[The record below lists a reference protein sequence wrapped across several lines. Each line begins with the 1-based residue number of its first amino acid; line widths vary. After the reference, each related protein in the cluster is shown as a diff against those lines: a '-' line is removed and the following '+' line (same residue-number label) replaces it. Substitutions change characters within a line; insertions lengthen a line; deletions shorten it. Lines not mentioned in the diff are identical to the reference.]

1 MSGGSGRADRLS
13 LASGL
18 RMAVKLKPKKGWL
31 LTAQPSAGRRART
44 QGRGHLPD
52 PKSKHLLEL
61 YTFGTLFA
69 PPSSQG
75 AAGGS
80 EARAELGHTWVSQ
93 VFPVLREEK

>member
-1 MSGGSGRADRLS
+1 MSSGSGRADRLS

-18 RMAVKLKPKKGWL
+18 GMAVKLKPKKGWL
-31 LTAQPSAGRRART
+31 LTTQPSAGRRART

-52 PKSKHLLEL
+52 PKSKRLLKL

-69 PPSSQG
+69 LPSPG

-80 EARAELGHTWVSQ
+80 EAHAELGHTWVPQ